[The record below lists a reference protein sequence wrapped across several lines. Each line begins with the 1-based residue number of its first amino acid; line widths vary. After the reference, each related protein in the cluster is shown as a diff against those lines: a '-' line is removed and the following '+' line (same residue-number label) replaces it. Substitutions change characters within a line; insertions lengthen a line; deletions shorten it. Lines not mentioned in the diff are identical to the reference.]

1 MSNDVLLKPRK
12 DTIPI
17 EDEAIPVVEPEKK
30 KKKKKHSEG
39 AVEEKKKKRKH
50 SEDGDADS
58 KSEKKKKAKHAD
70 VEEPQLAEA
79 VDTSSKDS
87 TKSKKEKKQKK
98 SKSSEEPS
106 PDQTLDS
113 SSADKKEKKKKR
125 KRDEASNEN
134 LEASEHP
141 VEKKT
146 KKATKA
152 ENTPTESEITTFLT
166 TNNIACTPTIT
177 PYLTFAQLPV
187 PDVLRAP
194 LTQFPAPTPIQACAW
209 PPALEGRDVVGIAET
224 GSGKTFAFGIPA
236 LAKLI
241 SNPPNKDGVTTLI
254 MAPTR
259 ELAMQTHDALEELGK
274 PFGIGS
280 VAVYGGAPKEAQ
292 IKMLRNAMRSKGN
305 KVTTRIVVGTPGRI
319 LDLIGERV
327 CELGGV
333 DYLVLDEADRM
344 LDQGFENA
352 IRQIISYTKKN
363 EERQTMM
370 FSATWPESIR
380 RLASTFQRDPVRVTV
395 GSEDLTANSRVEQT
409 AEVFDDERS
418 KDTRLLK
425 HLRIILPNKM
435 PGTTHRVL
443 VFALYKPEASRV
455 AALLKREKYRVSELH
470 GDMKQPARTA
480 ALEDFKTGRSNVLVA
495 TDVAARGL
503 DIPDVGV
510 VINYTFPL
518 KVEDYVHRIG
528 RTGRGGRTGKSI
540 TFFTGAA
547 HEKSLAGEFA
557 RVLREGGYD
566 NEELR
571 SKFPMTIKKKEHSAY
586 GAFFRDDIEMP
597 VGRKKI
603 VF

>member
-1 MSNDVLLKPRK
+1 MSKGK
-12 DTIPI
+12 K
-17 EDEAIPVVEPEKK
+17 EKK
-30 KKKKKHSEG
+30 KKK
-39 AVEEKKKKRKH
+39 
-50 SEDGDADS
+50 
-58 KSEKKKKAKHAD
+58 
-70 VEEPQLAEA
+70 P
-79 VDTSSKDS
+79 
-87 TKSKKEKKQKK
+87 
-98 SKSSEEPS
+98 KSSEEPL
-106 PDQTLDS
+106 PGQTADS

-125 KRDEASNEN
+125 KRDEVSSEN
-134 LEASEHP
+134 VDASEQP
-141 VEKKT
+141 IKET
-146 KKATKA
+146 KKATKV
-152 ENTPTESEITTFLT
+152 ENTTTESDITTFLT
-166 TNNIACTPTIT
+166 TNNITCTPSIT
-177 PYLTFAQLPV
+177 PYLTFAQLPI
-187 PDVLRAP
+187 PDNLRMP
-194 LTQFPAPTPIQACAW
+194 LTRFPAPTPIQACAW
-209 PPALEGRDVVGIAET
+209 PPAFEGHDVVGIAET

-241 SNPPNKDGVTTLI
+241 KNPPSKDGVTTLV

-292 IKMLRNAMRSKGN
+292 IKMLRNAMRGKGN

-319 LDLIGERV
+319 LDLIGEGV

-352 IRQIISYTKKN
+352 IRQIISYTRKN

-395 GSEDLTANSRVEQT
+395 GSEDLSANSRVEQH

-418 KDTRLLK
+418 KDARLLK
-425 HLRIILPNKM
+425 HLRTILPNKM
-435 PGTTHRVL
+435 AGTTNRVL

-480 ALEDFKTGRSNVLVA
+480 ALEDFKTGRSNIMVA